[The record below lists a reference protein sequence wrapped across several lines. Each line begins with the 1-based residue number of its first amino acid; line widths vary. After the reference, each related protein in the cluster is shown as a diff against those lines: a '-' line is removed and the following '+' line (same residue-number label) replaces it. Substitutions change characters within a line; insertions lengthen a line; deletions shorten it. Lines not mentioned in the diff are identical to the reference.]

1 VQILD
6 FNTYISPLSS
16 SYEGDD
22 DINFIKYKTVT
33 EEGFDFY
40 KEHYLVNGLDRK
52 INNYSSLYLTN
63 KKLATDIIEINPIYE
78 ETEIEMVNSSMIDNR
93 GLYMTL
99 TATEQLM
106 DYPIFCTKDEK
117 FIDPTDKIFEI
128 TIFESVCAK
137 ITHKSRSRKD
147 YYLSINYDNS
157 LVFNNSNFRFTSID
171 NPDKTI
177 FECIIDRT
185 NGKICLFKTIS
196 AVKYLILTNNQGFS
210 ATKNLSLFN
219 FNFFDINYYK
229 QKLIPKINTS
239 WVSYDKNHV
248 NLYEVNPLKSRSNLK
263 NNYLFSSQYSYIT
276 GDSISCNFLTLKNQ
290 KTNKNYS
297 YRSNYMEATNP
308 NVPSVDN
315 RSYTGLFTG
324 NEQEKGDYGITLSYE
339 FYNAD
344 YKFEGDSYTIFT
356 TPESIYPYK
365 QININDLQW
374 NYKGSLA
381 GETPY
386 LSDKIFEKKIKTVNS
401 VGDYLCSWLHRRKN
415 GETVWL
421 DRYYIPERISYADA
435 LASTFTYNYSE
446 PINELLKQQLSAS
459 EYYDVPHVYNTLAEE
474 ALATPQTV
482 KTALYGRSFFDKVSD
497 LSIKPN
503 AEYIYHRIGNDYV
516 DAIVNSISSRLIQN
530 GLKFKNN
537 NDALIYDDVAP
548 DEATYV
554 FDGNSYDLLKNYH
567 GINDEHQFTISMWIQ
582 SDDWLSRF
590 GYQILG
596 NLNHKGFALLDDRKI
611 TPIITIQ
618 NGKNVFTYNTNFE
631 MLDIASLQN
640 ENIVSTSVIK
650 DIYRTDH
657 LDSFYSINMDSS
669 NVLLV
674 D

>member
-1 VQILD
+1 MQILD
-6 FNTYISPLSS
+6 FNTYISPLST
-16 SYEGDD
+16 SYQGDE
-22 DINFIKYKTVT
+22 DINFVKFKTIT
-33 EEGFDFY
+33 EEGFTFY
-40 KEHYLVNGLDRK
+40 KEDYLVKGIDRK
-52 INNYSSLYLTN
+52 INNYSSLYLTD
-63 KKLATDIIEINPIYE
+63 KKLATDFIEINPVYKE
-78 ETEIEMVNSSMIDNR
+78 ETIEYINSSLIDNR
-93 GLYMTL
+93 SLYITL
-99 TATEQLM
+99 TANEQPS
-106 DYPIFCTKDEK
+106 DYPIFCIKDEK

-128 TIFESVCAK
+128 TIFDSVCAK
-137 ITHKSRSRKD
+137 ITHKSKSRKD
-147 YYLSINYDNS
+147 YHLSINYDNS
-157 LVFNNSNFRFTSID
+157 LVFNNSKFKFSSID
-171 NPDKTI
+171 DPRYTI

-185 NGKICLFKTIS
+185 NGKLCLFKTIS
-196 AVKYLILTNNQGFS
+196 AVKYLVLTNNQGFS
-210 ATKNLSLFN
+210 ATRNLSLFTSN
-219 FNFFDINYYK
+219 YFKINYYK
-229 QKLIPKINTS
+229 QKLIPKVNTS

-248 NLYEVNPLKSRSNLK
+248 NLYEINPLKSRLDLK
-263 NNYLFSSQYSYIT
+263 NNYLISSQYSYIT
-276 GDSISCNFLTLKNQ
+276 GDTISCNFLTLKNQ

-315 RSYTGLFTG
+315 RSYTALFTG
-324 NEQEKGDYGITLSYE
+324 NDQEKGDYGITLNYE

-344 YKFEGDSYTIFT
+344 YKFEGDKYTIFT

-374 NYKGSLA
+374 NYRGSLA
-381 GETPY
+381 GENPY
-386 LSDKIFEKKIKTVNS
+386 LSDKIFEKKIKTVDS
-401 VGDYLCSWLHRRKN
+401 VGEYLCSWLHKRKN

-421 DRYYIPERISYADA
+421 DRYYLPERISYADA

-474 ALATPQTV
+474 ALVTPQTI

-503 AEYIYHRIGNDYV
+503 TEYIYHRIGNDYV
-516 DAIVNSISSRLIQN
+516 DAIINSISGRLIQN
-530 GLKFKNN
+530 GLKLKNN
-537 NDALIYDDVAP
+537 NDALLYDDVAA
-548 DEATYV
+548 DQATYV
-554 FDGNSYDLLKNYH
+554 FDGNSYDLLKDYH
-567 GINDEHQFTISMWIQ
+567 EINDEHQFTISMWIQ

-590 GYQILG
+590 GYQVLG

-618 NGKNVFTYNTNFE
+618 NGKNIITYNTNFE

-640 ENIVSTSVIK
+640 ENIASTSVIK

-657 LDSFYSINMDSS
+657 LDSFYSINVNDP
-669 NVLLV
+669 NILNI